1 MKKTKK
7 NFIDNYSSNPVLAKL
22 VLEQGGV
29 DWSDIVERPYDYYDP
44 SSGSVP
50 GMIYYTDTVA
60 FAEKNHLKILQALEE
75 FEAEMGEQ
83 LNKPRTEDETAY
95 YNWMAWFA
103 WELCMGEVQ
112 NYLES

>member
-7 NFIDNYSSNPVLAKL
+7 NFIENYSSNSVLAKL
-22 VLEQGGV
+22 TLQQGQV
-29 DWSDIVERPYDYYDP
+29 DWVDIVERPNDYYDP

-50 GMIYYTDTVA
+50 GMIYYNDTVS

-75 FEAEMGEQ
+75 FEAEIGEQ

-95 YNWMAWFA
+95 YNWLAWFA
-103 WELCMGEVQ
+103 WEHIMGEVI